1 MTMTFPLNSGSS
13 PQVVPIPG
21 GAIGPAS
28 NQSRGATPRE
38 YGSNRILEEPNTAY
52 LLEIASDDPASQQV
66 AARIGLYEGPLD
78 LPL

>member
-21 GAIGPAS
+21 GA
-28 NQSRGATPRE
+28 
-38 YGSNRILEEPNTAY
+38 RIE
-52 LLEIASDDPASQQV
+52 
-66 AARIGLYEGPLD
+66 LYEGPLD